1 MLALAKCAYDACQL
15 PDNNNRFIL
24 QGVYILIGIFVLLSD
39 SKNFII
45 EYSEICIMTVD
56 LLEKC
61 VRRVGSLAG
70 HTFYEC
76 LHAGAV
82 KIVSDK

>member
-1 MLALAKCAYDACQL
+1 ME
-15 PDNNNRFIL
+15 L
-24 QGVYILIGIFVLLSD
+24 QICFRIFFRAISLL
-39 SKNFII
+39 II

>member
-1 MLALAKCAYDACQL
+1 
-15 PDNNNRFIL
+15 
-24 QGVYILIGIFVLLSD
+24 
-39 SKNFII
+39 
-45 EYSEICIMTVD
+45 MTVD

-82 KIVSDK
+82 KIVSDKQNLLRNHPEIFVLIQVKKVTPYLDKSAQKPPEAFGEVHAQQGNADDTE

>member
-1 MLALAKCAYDACQL
+1 
-15 PDNNNRFIL
+15 
-24 QGVYILIGIFVLLSD
+24 
-39 SKNFII
+39 
-45 EYSEICIMTVD
+45 MTVD